1 MFHSRHAPSLEWC
14 RSVLRLVYHTYWR
27 LSFARGVGKTEWYM
41 EQIPNPKAANA
52 HVRNS
57 QKSSVI
63 NPEYCGLI
71 RDAIHSYGNVWFT
84 V

>member
-1 MFHSRHAPSLEWC
+1 
-14 RSVLRLVYHTYWR
+14 
-27 LSFARGVGKTEWYM
+27 M

-57 QKSSVI
+57 QESSVI

-84 V
+84 VYFSINSQTFYYVIPHLETMIFRLVTV